1 MKANS
6 QEGSYNRDHI
16 DVATKDSLEDEK
28 EKMEWGEKIDEKK
41 DLWSDT
47 IFLEKL
53 NSYLVAEDNYSEGEG
68 FFIQCDGF
76 LGE

>member
-1 MKANS
+1 M
-6 QEGSYNRDHI
+6 RRR
-16 DVATKDSLEDEK
+16 
-28 EKMEWGEKIDEKK
+28 KMEWGEKIDEKR

-53 NSYLVAEDNYSEGEG
+53 NDYLVAEDNYSQVEG

-76 LGE
+76 LGG